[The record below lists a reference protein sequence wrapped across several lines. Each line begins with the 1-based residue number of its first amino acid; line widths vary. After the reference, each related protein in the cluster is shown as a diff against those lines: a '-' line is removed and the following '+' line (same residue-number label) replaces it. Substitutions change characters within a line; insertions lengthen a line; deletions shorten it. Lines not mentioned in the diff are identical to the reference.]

1 MHFAKLLK
9 GLDIAVEN
17 KGDEL
22 RISVKGEKE
31 KLSKL
36 EKKLGAINELCC
48 GEGCCV
54 GDEGKDGEC
63 C

>member
-9 GLDIAVEN
+9 GLDISVDN

-22 RISVKGEKE
+22 VISVKGEKE
-31 KLSKL
+31 KLSTI
-36 EKKLGAINELCC
+36 EKKLGALEELCC
-48 GEGCCV
+48 GGDCC
-54 GDEGKDGEC
+54 GSDKKDGEC